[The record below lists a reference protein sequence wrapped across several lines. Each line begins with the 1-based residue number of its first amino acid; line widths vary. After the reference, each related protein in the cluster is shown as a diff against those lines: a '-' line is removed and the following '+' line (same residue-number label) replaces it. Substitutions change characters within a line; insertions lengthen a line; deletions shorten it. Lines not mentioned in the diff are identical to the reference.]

1 MVATGIYHAVGPLEF
16 YQTYRDTAQVM
27 EMLWRWIGVM
37 GPFKKGSYSTP
48 LGGYRGYYRVLSAVR
63 GVPNYVWVFKRA
75 GHEVYY
81 LFGPNSKVPS
91 LIGMLKARGPA
102 GKPEF
107 SLNSSHCYVGVARV
121 PVFVLEPEHTF
132 IMVSPLRFI
141 TDRVNRNREREEL
154 RQRGDIR
161 HYVSTG
167 TAPHNPMVWNRP
179 GAFVRR
185 PGKKTFKN
193 MTWRRK

>member
-1 MVATGIYHAVGPLEF
+1 MVASGIYHAVGEVEYLESRE
-16 YQTYRDTAQVM
+16 TRAVK
-27 EMLWRWIGVM
+27 EMLWSWIGLIGKVRSDS
-37 GPFKKGSYSTP
+37 PSTP
-48 LGGYRGYYRVLSAVR
+48 LGTYLGYYRVLSAVR
-63 GVPNYVWVFKRA
+63 GIPNVVWMFRHK
-75 GHEVYY
+75 GHTLYY

-193 MTWRRK
+193 MSWRRK